1 MMNNP
6 TLHTQQIT
14 LKYGER
20 TIIQNLSL
28 DISKPEIVTIIGPNG
43 SGKSTLL
50 KALCRL
56 LEPASGTVYLNSK
69 DINKMSTEE
78 VARTLAVMA
87 QSANAPAGTT
97 VEELVCYGR
106 MPYRKFFD
114 GMSHE
119 DKQAVEE
126 AIAFTELA
134 PLRTRLVHTLSG
146 GERQRAWLAMAL
158 AQKPKILLLDEPT
171 TYLDVHHQL
180 ELMEL
185 VVRLHKEMG
194 LTVIMV
200 LHDLNHAARYS
211 ERLIALKKGVIM
223 ADGATEEVF
232 VQPIIEEL
240 YDVRAVIMQVE
251 ANGTKYPVCFPYS
264 VEEHK

>member
-1 MMNNP
+1 MMKNP
-6 TLHTQQIT
+6 ALYTKQIT

-20 TIIQNLSL
+20 VIINNLTL

-56 LEPASGTVYLNSK
+56 LEPAAGTVYLDSK

-78 VARTLAVMA
+78 VARTVAVMA
-87 QSANAPAGTT
+87 QSAAAPSGTT

-106 MPYRKFFD
+106 LPYRKFFD
-114 GMSHE
+114 GLSGE
-119 DKQAVEE
+119 DRMAIEE
-126 AIAFTELA
+126 AIEFTELGL
-134 PLRTRLVHTLSG
+134 LRNRLVHTLSG

-158 AQKPKILLLDEPT
+158 AQKPQILLLDEPT

-185 VVRLHKEMG
+185 VVRLHEEMG

-200 LHDLNHAARYS
+200 LHDLNHAVRYS
-211 ERLIALKKGVIM
+211 ERLIALKQGKIM
-223 ADGATEEVF
+223 ADGATGDVF
-232 VQPIIEEL
+232 VKPIIENL
-240 YDVRAVIMQVE
+240 YDVQAVIMNVE
-251 ANGTKYPVCFPYS
+251 ANGINYPVCFPYS
-264 VEEHK
+264 VDVH

>member
-1 MMNNP
+1 MNIP
-6 TLHTQQIT
+6 TLHTQKIT
-14 LKYGER
+14 LRYGEH
-20 TIIQNLSL
+20 TIIRNLTL
-28 DISKPEIVTIIGPNG
+28 DISQPEIVTIIGPNG

-56 LEPASGTVYLNSK
+56 LEPASGAVYLDSK

-87 QSANAPAGTT
+87 QSA
-97 VEELVCYGR
+97 
-106 MPYRKFFD
+106 PYRKFFD
-114 GMSHE
+114 GLNQ
-119 DKQAVEE
+119 DDRLAIEE
-126 AIAFTELA
+126 ALEFTELG

-185 VVRLHKEMG
+185 VVRLHNEFDQNENI
-194 LTVIMV
+194 L
-200 LHDLNHAARYS
+200 
-211 ERLIALKKGVIM
+211 M
-223 ADGATEEVF
+223 AD
-232 VQPIIEEL
+232 
-240 YDVRAVIMQVE
+240 
-251 ANGTKYPVCFPYS
+251 
-264 VEEHK
+264 